1 MKRILPGFPLTL
13 GYTIFYRSVVV
24 LLPFAA
30 LFAFALGITGSE
42 PGDANHWAHFWRAIS
57 SPRVVASYKVSFGC
71 SLAAA
76 LINGV
81 FGFITAWTLVR
92 YRFPGRRFLDG
103 LIDLPFALPTAV
115 AGISL
120 TAIYAQNGWVG
131 YYLKQWFGWKVAYT
145 HYGIIIALT
154 FIGFPFVV
162 RTLQP
167 VLQALSD
174 DVEEAAATLGASRWQ
189 TFRRVIF
196 PAALPAL
203 LTGMTLAFGRAVGE
217 YGSIVFISGNLPM
230 KTEITPLQIVI
241 RLEEND
247 YRGAA
252 AIGLVMLLISVLIV
266 GLVNAVQVWN
276 HRRTGG
282 ARIQQ

>member
-1 MKRILPGFPLTL
+1 MKRVLPGFPLTV
-13 GYTIFYRSVVV
+13 GYTIFYLSVVV
-24 LLPFAA
+24 LIPFAA
-30 LFAFALGITGSE
+30 LFAFALGFSGNE
-42 PGDANHWAHFWRAIS
+42 PGDANFWANFWNAIS

-81 FGFITAWTLVR
+81 FGFITAWALVR
-92 YRFPGRRFLDG
+92 YRFPGRRLLDG
-103 LIDLPFALPTAV
+103 LVDLPFALPTAV

-120 TAIYAQNGWVG
+120 TAIYAQNGWIG
-131 YYLKQWFGWKVAYT
+131 SYLKEWFGWKIAYT
-145 HYGIIIALT
+145 HYGITIALI

-167 VLQALSD
+167 VLQTLSEEL
-174 DVEEAAATLGASRWQ
+174 EEAAATLGASRWQ

-203 LTGMTLAFGRAVGE
+203 LTGITLAFGRAVGE
-217 YGSIVFISGNLPM
+217 YGSVVFISGNLPM

-252 AIGLVMLLISVLIV
+252 AIGLVMLLISVAIV
-266 GLVNAVQVWN
+266 GVVNAVQAWN
-276 HRRTGG
+276 VRRLGG
-282 ARIQQ
+282 GRVL